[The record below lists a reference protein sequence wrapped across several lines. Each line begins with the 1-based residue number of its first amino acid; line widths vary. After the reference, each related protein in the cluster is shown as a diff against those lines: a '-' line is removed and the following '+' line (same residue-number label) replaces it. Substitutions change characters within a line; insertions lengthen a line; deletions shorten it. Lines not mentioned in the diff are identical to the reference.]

1 MLLMRRL
8 FNASANGFGSIEPKS
23 WRAGSNEIRTDEPA
37 VWRRGVACKLASGFL
52 RSHALA
58 ANMARSEN
66 DSAQLA
72 ARVEQIVAST
82 PILDVHT
89 HLYDPAFGNLLLWG
103 IDDLLVYHYLVAEA
117 FRYFDLP
124 YERFRSLS
132 KAEQGDLTSNALFIQ
147 HPPVSEACCGA

>member
-1 MLLMRRL
+1 MRSWPMLLMRRL

-23 WRAGSNEIRTDEPA
+23 WRGRSNEIRTDEPA
-37 VWRRGVACKLASGFL
+37 VWRRGLPCKLASGFSP
-52 RSHALA
+52 SHALT

-66 DSAQLA
+66 DSAQLV

-103 IDDLLVYHYLVAEA
+103 IDDLLV
-117 FRYFDLP
+117 
-124 YERFRSLS
+124 
-132 KAEQGDLTSNALFIQ
+132 
-147 HPPVSEACCGA
+147 